1 VDHRLRVSDYR
12 SVARQKPILHS
23 PWRKTLLVVGFG
35 LLALLMIGIAGLIW
49 GALVYA
55 NLRMS
60 PSLPWCLPAIII
72 VLWLTWQYLGGKGPP
87 HGTAAKRKLLLRAN
101 PVSAR
106 AFAWSA
112 LAGTLA
118 IGALA
123 GLWIIFAR
131 LIRMP
136 PNPLLPANFASTPL
150 LVASIIIGASLVAPI
165 IEESA
170 VRGYLQTTLE
180 GQFQPATAV
189 MLSSFIFAL
198 AHITQGLSVSKL
210 TVYFLVG
217 VTFGTMAFL
226 NDSILPVIPVHIAAD
241 LVFFIFVWPHDA
253 TRELIWHV
261 GTDGWFWLHVVQAVG
276 FTALSLLALRQLHRL
291 ASNNNVLAQIV

>member
-1 VDHRLRVSDYR
+1 LRE
-12 SVARQKPILHS
+12 AKHILHS
-23 PWRKTLLVVGFG
+23 PWRKTRLVMGFG

-55 NLRMS
+55 NLRTS
-60 PSLPWCLPAIII
+60 PSLPWSLPAIII

-87 HGTAAKRKLLLRAN
+87 RSTATKRKLLLRAN
-101 PVSAR
+101 SVSGQ

-123 GLWIIFAR
+123 GVWIVFAR
-131 LIRMP
+131 LIRMT
-136 PNPLLPANFASTPL
+136 PNPLLPGNFASTPL
-150 LVASIIIGASLVAPI
+150 LVACIVIGASLVAPI
-165 IEESA
+165 VEESA

-180 GQFQPATAV
+180 QEFRPATAV
-189 MLSSFIFAL
+189 MLSSFVFAL
-198 AHITQGLSVSKL
+198 AHVTQGLSVAKL
-210 TVYFLVG
+210 LVYFLVG

-241 LVFFIFVWPHDA
+241 LVFFVFVWPHDA
-253 TRELIWHV
+253 TRELIWQS
-261 GTDGWFWLHVVQAVG
+261 GTDGWFWLHVMQAVG
-276 FTALSLLALRQLHRL
+276 FTVLSFLALRQLSRL
-291 ASNNNVLAQIV
+291 RPNNHNNKDVSFAVA